1 MLDGVEYIIYKE
13 TYKMGTFDENSYY
26 MGRDSRRYGGVAG
39 AGLGLGTA
47 GTALG
52 IFNAMA
58 NACNGNGLFGG
69 WFGGGCNR
77 GWNNCGNGYGY
88 NNQNFDMAVSE
99 ALAQKDSRIAQ
110 LEAEKYADNVGLG
123 IYKYFDGEL
132 KEIRATICEQKVFNA
147 TVNGAIGTIGS
158 QIGDLNRT
166 VAGITRTAVPSDA
179 ICDFNTHSGNC
190 TTCQRQ
196 TQ

>member
-1 MLDGVEYIIYKE
+1 
-13 TYKMGTFDENSYY
+13 MGNFDENSYY

-52 IFNAMA
+52 AINLMA

-69 WFGGGCNR
+69 LFGGGCNR
-77 GWNNCGNGYGY
+77 GWNGGYGY

-99 ALAQKDSRIAQ
+99 ALAQKDSKIAQ
-110 LEAEKYADNVGLG
+110 LEAEKYADSVGLG

-132 KEIRATICEQKVFNA
+132 KEIRKELCDQKVFNA
-147 TVNGAIGTIGS
+147 TANGAMGTIAS
-158 QIGDLNRT
+158 QLNELKGI
-166 VAGITRTAVPSDA
+166 VGGITRTAVPADA
-179 ICDFNTHSGNC
+179 ICDFDAHSG
-190 TTCQRQ
+190 TTCTRQ
-196 TQ
+196 AS